1 MKLSEI
7 VERLEADV
15 VVDAG
20 NLDSDIEMACGS
32 DMMSDVLAFAKDQA
46 VFLTGLMNP
55 QVVRTAEMMDMRG
68 IIFVRGKEVD
78 ETVKNLAIK
87 MGISIIVTKYT
98 MFTAC
103 GKLYALG
110 VRGACERQ

>member
-78 ETVKNLAIK
+78 ETVKNLATK
-87 MGISIIVTKYT
+87 MGITIIVTKYT